1 MVNIIWVALILTS
14 ILYSFFT
21 GEIDTINN
29 GILTHASSGF
39 SLILEMMP
47 LIVLWTGIM
56 KIAENSGLL
65 HVFAKALNPIL
76 RSLFTILK
84 IILGIIMVLIAFGYK
99 NIKYTF
105 YNIIY
110 LYMVSIILGGFVYY
124 LNVEFNKINDLIL
137 LLLAPFILYIFMKS
151 LKVVKEIKNY
161 YYKIKIVFNNQ
172 QELNITAF
180 LDTGNKLV
188 DPITNKPIILLNK
201 KKLKDNIKIRSPM
214 YVPYN
219 ALNYHGL
226 LECIKPEYI
235 VINNKRLSNY
245 LIGLSEQT
253 FKLNGIDCLLNY
265 KILEEIC

>member
-1 MVNIIWVALILTS
+1 MTIFLNRLLYNHTGDSMIIYIDLLMTINFLFDFLLLLTINIALKRYSKVYKLILAS
-14 ILYSFFT
+14 LF
-21 GEIDTINN
+21 GEVT
-29 GILTHASSGF
+29 LF
-39 SLILEMMP
+39 SLFIP
-47 LIVLWTGIM
+47 I
-56 KIAENSGLL
+56 NS
-65 HVFAKALNPIL
+65 I
-76 RSLFTILK
+76 LFTILK